1 MISSEVFEIRSFR
14 IGMILIFFGT
24 TLTGLLLGFR
34 YGLCFL
40 AGGLLSALNLSMLKH
55 SINSALGR
63 SANPM
68 FRTVGSYLLRLLLIP
83 LCLYAIMRLFFFG
96 VIAAIAGFVVF
107 GCGFL
112 LEVVLEAFKG
122 SSR

>member
-1 MISSEVFEIRSFR
+1 MISSEVFETRSFR
-14 IGMILIFFGT
+14 IGTILVCFGSI
-24 TLTGLLLGFR
+24 LTGLIFGFS

-40 AGGLLSALNLSMLKH
+40 AGGLLSALNLSMLTH
-55 SINSALGR
+55 SINSALSR
-63 SANPM
+63 SANPK

-83 LCLYAIMRLFFFG
+83 LCLYAIMRLFFSG
-96 VIAAIAGFVVF
+96 VVAAIAGFVVF

-112 LEVVLEAFKG
+112 IEAALEIFKG